1 MPLAHP
7 AETGLKP
14 VSTTVTISLVQSARL
29 NQPCELCVSDF
40 VVILKLLAFKQ
51 GGSGGANP
59 PIPCQEH
66 NLKNRNN
73 KSIYFLFI
81 HFYLLF

>member
-1 MPLAHP
+1 MPPVHP

-40 VVILKLLAFKQ
+40 VVILKLLAFK
-51 GGSGGANP
+51 
-59 PIPCQEH
+59 
-66 NLKNRNN
+66 
-73 KSIYFLFI
+73 
-81 HFYLLF
+81 